1 MSTEAE
7 ALACPPECLS
17 AVLETAQADD
27 ARGLA
32 AVEELLASYPGDPRL
47 QFLRGS
53 LLAGRR
59 RYPEA
64 REAMA
69 AAVRIAPEY
78 AIARFQLGLLELTS
92 GEPAAAL
99 GTWGPLQMLP
109 PDNALHLFAAG
120 LTHMIRDEWAET
132 ITKLEKGIASN
143 NEILPLNRD
152 MQMVIDECRR
162 KLEGGDTETDSEP
175 VSAVQQLLQQFG
187 KGTKH

>member
-7 ALACPPECLS
+7 AIGCPPERLS
-17 AVLETAQADD
+17 AALEAAQADD
-27 ARGLA
+27 ALGLA
-32 AVEELLASYPGDPRL
+32 AVEGLLVSYPGDPRL

-53 LLAGRR
+53 MLAGLR

-69 AAVRIAPEY
+69 AAISIAPGY

-99 GTWGPLQMLP
+99 STWGPLQMLP
-109 PDNALHLFAAG
+109 PDNPLHLFAAG
-120 LTHMIRDEWAET
+120 LTHMIRDEWAKT
-132 ITKLEKGIASN
+132 IAKLEKGIEGN
-143 NEILPLNRD
+143 TEILPLNRD
-152 MQMVIDECRR
+152 MQMVINECQR
-162 KLEGGDTETDSEP
+162 KLEGGGTEPGGEP
-175 VSAVQQLLQQFG
+175 ISAVQQLLQQFG

>member
-7 ALACPPECLS
+7 APPERLS
-17 AVLETAQADD
+17 AALEAAQAND
-27 ARGLA
+27 ARGLS
-32 AVEELLASYPGDPRL
+32 AVEGLLVSYPGDPRL

-53 LLAGRR
+53 LLAGLR

-64 REAMA
+64 KEAMA
-69 AAVRIAPEY
+69 AAVSLAPDY

-99 GTWGPLQMLP
+99 STWGPLQMLP
-109 PDNALHLFAAG
+109 PDNPLHLFAAG

-132 ITKLEKGIASN
+132 IAKLEKGIEGNS
-143 NEILPLNRD
+143 EILPLNRD
-152 MQMVIDECRR
+152 MQMVISECQR
-162 KLEGGDTETDSEP
+162 KLEGGGTEPGGEP